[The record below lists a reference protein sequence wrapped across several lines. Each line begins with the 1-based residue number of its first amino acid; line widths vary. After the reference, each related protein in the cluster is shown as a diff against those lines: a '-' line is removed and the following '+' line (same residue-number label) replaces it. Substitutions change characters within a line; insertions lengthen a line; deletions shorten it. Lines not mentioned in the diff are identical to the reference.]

1 MDVLRH
7 QTEQSQVIGLKN
19 RTVIPCPN
27 GCHLCLVRGGLTY
40 NTQLRGKGMPAAADA
55 LFSGMSGA
63 AAVGSHSAYTRLLLP
78 RLATTSMVTGH
89 VTQIVLDLIELLLGE
104 GDTATRARLSKSLWP
119 LFAFAVGA
127 ALVSFCYLVA
137 GFWALLV
144 PSCILLRL
152 LGKVHYCIA
161 DGEQS

>member
-27 GCHLCLVRGGLTY
+27 GFHLCLVRGGLTY
-40 NTQLRGKGMPAAADA
+40 NTELRGERMPAAADA

-63 AAVGSHSAYTRLLLP
+63 AA
-78 RLATTSMVTGH
+78 
-89 VTQIVLDLIELLLGE
+89 
-104 GDTATRARLSKSLWP
+104 RARLSKPLWP

-127 ALVSFCYLVA
+127 ALVSFCYLIA

-152 LGKVHYCIA
+152 LGKAHYGIA